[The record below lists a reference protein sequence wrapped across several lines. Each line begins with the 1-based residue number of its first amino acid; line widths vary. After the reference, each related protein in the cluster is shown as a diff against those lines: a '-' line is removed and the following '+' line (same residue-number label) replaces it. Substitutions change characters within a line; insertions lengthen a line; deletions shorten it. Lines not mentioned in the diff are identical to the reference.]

1 MSSRLAAAL
10 SCFLVAIAVCCC
22 ELEHGGRLE
31 GNHVGDHQVNCV
43 PNYNTCHCSWSD
55 DDRTSNTTLYSTVQC
70 SFFATVVDIDALMD
84 AIPPANQINVL
95 CPNDPTSHNLTS
107 RTFSKHAETLGHLQ
121 VVFCPLDTISADT
134 FLKSSTLLVVEFMYT
149 SLTEGSLPAFG
160 QISNNVNES
169 IIVRLQTNEIDS
181 LPDFA
186 FGSNPEKNVTNL
198 SLNNNK
204 IVTISSR
211 AFAGMAK
218 LISLYL
224 NANNIYEL
232 SNGTFQSCGRLQI
245 LNLSKNNISLI
256 EDGTFSSMASLVEL
270 DLQGNKLRHLEP
282 GLFRGLTHLKY
293 LNLSYNELESLPF
306 GLFDDLTSLKELRLE
321 YNSLLDFNQSP
332 NIGTPMS
339 ELATLNISHNALEKI
354 TPFLLQMKMTNLV
367 TVDFSYNRI
376 KSLESGA
383 VSSLPLLRTLD
394 FKCNLLSHVEFGAIS
409 TLPKLLSVDF
419 RFNQFKYVPEGF
431 VDWFIVDIN
440 REWAISLFMAG
451 NPFECGCH
459 FAYLVRVTGKVYYY
473 PIQLDDVDEYVCETP
488 SLVKGTKLMQLDKN
502 KFWCP
507 LDPCVIPECECYNRT
522 IDNGPIIL
530 CNGINTWMQANYHIV
545 QDIQSVQCV
554 VNETRD
560 VWEPVVKVP
569 DQDFGCSNGSDVI
582 IKIVTDLDSGLLA
595 AVCCTVFIIFVLI
608 IVCIRYRY
616 LLRVLFYTRI
626 GIHFADDE
634 GENEGEFVYDAY
646 LAYSDDN
653 IKEAIQDVC
662 ARLEARAPPYVLC
675 FRHRDF
681 PIGSSNASTI
691 VESINSSKRTIIF
704 LSESFLQNEW
714 CALEFQVAHAQTL
727 SGKLN
732 RLIIILLED
741 IPKHLLSEDIKLQ
754 MTVNRCLRM
763 TSRLFW
769 DQLVYALPKKRKQ
782 KQNQNGFE
790 LIPNTDL

>member
-1 MSSRLAAAL
+1 
-10 SCFLVAIAVCCC
+10 
-22 ELEHGGRLE
+22 
-31 GNHVGDHQVNCV
+31 
-43 PNYNTCHCSWSD
+43 
-55 DDRTSNTTLYSTVQC
+55 
-70 SFFATVVDIDALMD
+70 
-84 AIPPANQINVL
+84 
-95 CPNDPTSHNLTS
+95 
-107 RTFSKHAETLGHLQ
+107 
-121 VVFCPLDTISADT
+121 
-134 FLKSSTLLVVEFMYT
+134 
-149 SLTEGSLPAFG
+149 
-160 QISNNVNES
+160 
-169 IIVRLQTNEIDS
+169 
-181 LPDFA
+181 
-186 FGSNPEKNVTNL
+186 
-198 SLNNNK
+198 
-204 IVTISSR
+204 
-211 AFAGMAK
+211 MAK

-224 NANNIYEL
+224 NANNIYKL
-232 SNGTFQSCGRLQI
+232 SNGTFQSCGRLKI
-245 LNLSKNNISLI
+245 LNLSKNNISFI
-256 EDGTFSSMASLVEL
+256 EGGTFSSMASLVDL
-270 DLQGNKLRHLEP
+270 DLQGNKLHHLEP

-293 LNLSYNELESLPF
+293 LNLSYNELESLPL
-306 GLFDDLTSLKELRLE
+306 GLFDDLTSLKELRLD

-409 TLPKLLSVDF
+409 TLPKLISVDF
-419 RFNQFKYVPEGF
+419 RFNQFNYVPEGF

-440 REWAISLFMAG
+440 RESAISLFMAG
-451 NPFECGCH
+451 NPFECECY
-459 FAYLVRVTGKVYYY
+459 FAYLVRVTGKQYYY
-473 PIQLDDVDEYVCETP
+473 PIQLNDVNEYVCETP
-488 SLVKGTKLMQLDKN
+488 SLVRGTKLMQLDKN

-522 IDNGPIIL
+522 IDNGLFIL
-530 CNGINTWMQANYHIV
+530 CNGINTVSNLHAHPFPVSMVIFECIGCFVMGYDLPNDSFSGLRHLQTLILSNTSLTLIKPGTFSDLSNLETMSLKNNQLYELRSREMINMTSLLDIDLHNNKLEYVEDDLFTSSQRIQRIDLSDNNLQTLPDGLFNSADDLQSLRIHDNPFICNCSLLWLKQWMQANYRIV

-554 VNETRD
+554 VNETTD

-569 DQDFGCSNGSDVI
+569 DQDFVCTNGSDVI
-582 IKIVTDLDSGLLA
+582 IKIVTNLDGGLLA
-595 AVCCTVFIIFVLI
+595 AICCTVFIIFVVI

-616 LLRVLFYTRI
+616 LLRVLLYTRI

-714 CALEFQVAHAQTL
+714 CSLEFQVAHAQTL

-741 IPKHLLSEDIKLQ
+741 IPKDLLSEDIKLQ

-769 DQLVYALPKKRKQ
+769 DQLVYALPNKRKQ